1 MKKQQRTAD
10 LMLFA
15 VVTCWGF
22 SFLLTDIA
30 TTELETFILSAY
42 RFIIAFVVGELCL
55 NGRLRKIC
63 GETVKWSVILGFILA
78 LMYAFM
84 NLGVRYTTLS
94 NSGFLCQTTV
104 IVTSFLSAFVN
115 NTRPEIKAF

>member
-15 VVTCWGF
+15 VVTCWRF

-42 RFIIAFVVGELCL
+42 RFIIAFVVGGSC
-55 NGRLRKIC
+55 I
-63 GETVKWSVILGFILA
+63 
-78 LMYAFM
+78 
-84 NLGVRYTTLS
+84 
-94 NSGFLCQTTV
+94 
-104 IVTSFLSAFVN
+104 
-115 NTRPEIKAF
+115 